1 MIHRPLKSLKL
12 RRRCVHK
19 MAKQVEITSLDLR
32 YESLRLKSAGAEK
45 QLLVS
50 ISQHGIRDCLQ
61 GVDTKAG
68 RVLLDGF
75 KRLRCAQKLA
85 IAIVPYNSLGSDEAL
100 AIIELMR
107 ISNAK
112 NLSILEQAKLID
124 ELNSVHKMSNSEIAA
139 HLEKS
144 KAWVSVRAGIIAE
157 MSECVM
163 KKIFNGHFPVYVY
176 MYTLRQFIRI
186 NRISKADIDEFVT
199 AVSGKNL
206 SIRDIE
212 TLAHG
217 YFKGSQD
224 FRKQIKNGNIS
235 WSLSRLKDRSAN
247 TADCTQIERSM
258 LKDLEI
264 VQKYMQR
271 VISRSRDTRY
281 KSNVFFAQTNL
292 ITGGIL
298 RQMDIFAKSIKEF
311 HDKSRQA
318 SSDLSAQ

>member
-1 MIHRPLKSLKL
+1 M
-12 RRRCVHK
+12 VE
-19 MAKQVEITSLDLR
+19 QVEILSLDLR
-32 YESLRLKSAGAEK
+32 YERLRLKSAGAER

-50 ISQHGIRDCLQ
+50 ISQHGIRDPLQ
-61 GVDTKAG
+61 GVDTQAG

-75 KRLRCAQKLA
+75 KRLRCAQKLG
-85 IAIVPYNSLGSDEAL
+85 IAIVPYTSLGSDEAL
-100 AIIELMR
+100 AMIELMR
-107 ISNAK
+107 ICNAK

-124 ELNSVHKMSNSEIAA
+124 ELKNVHKMSNSEIAG

-163 KKIFNGHFPVYVY
+163 QKIFNGEFPVYAY
-176 MYTLRQFIRI
+176 MYTLRPFIRI
-186 NRISKADIDEFVT
+186 NRIGKADIDEFVT

-212 TLAHG
+212 ILAHG

-224 FRKQIKNGNIS
+224 FREQVKNGHIS

-247 TADCTQIERSM
+247 ATDCSEIERRM

-271 VISRSRDTRY
+271 VTSRSRDTRY
-281 KSNVFFAQTNL
+281 ESNNFWVQANL
-292 ITGGIL
+292 LSGGIL
-298 RQMDIFAKSIKEF
+298 RQLDIFSKSIGDF
-311 HDKSRQA
+311 HDRSRQT
-318 SSDLSAQ
+318 

>member
-1 MIHRPLKSLKL
+1 
-12 RRRCVHK
+12 
-19 MAKQVEITSLDLR
+19 MAKQVEITNLDLR
-32 YESLRLKSAGAEK
+32 YESLRLKSAGAER

-50 ISQHGIRDCLQ
+50 ISQHGIRDSLQ

-124 ELNSVHKMSNSEIAA
+124 ELKSVHKMSNSEIAG

-163 KKIFNGHFPVYVY
+163 KKIFNGDFPVYAY

-186 NRISKADIDEFVT
+186 NRISRADIDEFVT
-199 AVSGKNL
+199 ALSGKNL

-217 YFKGSQD
+217 YFKGSED
-224 FRKQIKNGNIS
+224 FREQVKNGNIS
-235 WSLSRLKDRSAN
+235 WSLSRLKDRSAKPP
-247 TADCTQIERSM
+247 DCTEIERTM

-264 VQKYMQR
+264 VQKYIQR
-271 VISRSRDTRY
+271 VISRSSDTRY
-281 KSNVFFAQTNL
+281 KSNSFFVQANL
-292 ITGGIL
+292 ISGGIL
-298 RQMDIFAKSIKEF
+298 RQLEIFSKAVRDF
-311 HDKSRQA
+311 HDKSGQTQ
-318 SSDLSAQ
+318 SHFLPS

>member
-1 MIHRPLKSLKL
+1 M
-12 RRRCVHK
+12 
-19 MAKQVEITSLDLR
+19 
-32 YESLRLKSAGAEK
+32 
-45 QLLVS
+45 
-50 ISQHGIRDCLQ
+50 
-61 GVDTKAG
+61 
-68 RVLLDGF
+68 
-75 KRLRCAQKLA
+75 
-85 IAIVPYNSLGSDEAL
+85 VPYNSLGSDEAL

-124 ELNSVHKMSNSEIAA
+124 ELKSVHKMSNSEIAA

-163 KKIFNGHFPVYVY
+163 KKIFNGHFPVYAY

-217 YFKGSQD
+217 YFKGSED

-235 WSLSRLKDRSAN
+235 WSLSRLKDRSVHP
-247 TADCTQIERSM
+247 TDCTQIERTM
-258 LKDLEI
+258 LKDLQI

-271 VISRSRDTRY
+271 VICRSRDTRY
-281 KSNVFFAQTNL
+281 KSNVFFAHSNL

-298 RQMDIFAKSIKEF
+298 RQLEIFAKSVRQF
-311 HDKSRQA
+311 HDKCGQA
-318 SSDLSAQ
+318 GSDLSAT

>member
-1 MIHRPLKSLKL
+1 M
-12 RRRCVHK
+12 VE
-19 MAKQVEITSLDLR
+19 QVEILSLDLR
-32 YESLRLKSAGAEK
+32 YEGLRLKSAGSER

-50 ISQHGIRDCLQ
+50 ISQYGIRDPLQ

-75 KRLRCAQKLA
+75 KRLRCAKKLC
-85 IAIVPYNSLGSDEAL
+85 IGLVPYNSLGSDEAL

-124 ELNSVHKMSNSEIAA
+124 ELKSVHKMSNSEIAG

-163 KKIFNGHFPVYVY
+163 KKIFNGDFPVYAY

-224 FRKQIKNGNIS
+224 FREQVKNGNIS

-247 TADCTQIERSM
+247 ATDCTEIERSM
-258 LKDLEI
+258 LKNLEI

-271 VISRSRDTRY
+271 VISRSSDTRY
-281 KSNVFFAQTNL
+281 KSNSFFAQANL
-292 ITGGIL
+292 ISGGIL
-298 RQMDIFAKSIKEF
+298 RQLEIFAKAVRDF
-311 HDKSRQA
+311 HDRSRQT
-318 SSDLSAQ
+318 

>member
-1 MIHRPLKSLKL
+1 MCKNGK
-12 RRRCVHK
+12 
-19 MAKQVEITSLDLR
+19 
-32 YESLRLKSAGAEK
+32 AGRN
-45 QLLVS
+45 
-50 ISQHGIRDCLQ
+50 SQHGIRDSLQ

-157 MSECVM
+157 MSE
-163 KKIFNGHFPVYVY
+163 
-176 MYTLRQFIRI
+176 FIRI

-217 YFKGSQD
+217 YFKGSED

-235 WSLSRLKDRSAN
+235 WSLSRLKDRSVHP
-247 TADCTQIERSM
+247 TDCTQIERTM
-258 LKDLEI
+258 LKDLQI

-271 VISRSRDTRY
+271 VICRSRDTRY
-281 KSNVFFAQTNL
+281 KSNVFFAHSNL

-298 RQMDIFAKSIKEF
+298 RQLEIFAKSVRQF
-311 HDKSRQA
+311 HDKCGQA
-318 SSDLSAQ
+318 GSDLSAT